1 MRILICAAEQ
11 EELDCAIQALRLYE
25 SKIAGKAQVDFMLTG
40 IGSTSTCYKVTKKLV
55 EAEAEGNRYALA
67 VNIGIAGSYD
77 LEKFPVGSTALVVKE
92 HFGDVGFMTAL
103 GFQTLFD
110 SKTLDANMFPFKEGA
125 LEMLPLPEY
134 FNDIANT
141 YKRATGVTTQTITGD
156 QKTVESLI
164 KKYSPQIETMEGAAF
179 FYVCL
184 NEYVKFIQIRSVSNK
199 VGEEDTAKWD
209 TPKALASLKEA
220 LKEFFRQFVENQH
233 KGLAQV

>member
-40 IGSTSTCYKVTKKLV
+40 IGTTSACHRITKKLV
-55 EAEAEGNRYALA
+55 EAEAEGARYALA

-77 LEKFPVGSTALVVKE
+77 LEKFPIGSTALVDKE
-92 HFGDVGFMTAL
+92 FFGDVGFMTDA
-103 GFQTLFD
+103 GFKTLFD
-110 SKTLDANMFPFKEGA
+110 AKTLDANLFPFKDGA
-125 LEMLPLPEY
+125 LEMLPLPDY

-141 YKRATGVTTQTITGD
+141 YKRATGVTVQTISGD
-156 QKTVESLI
+156 AKTCKQMI
-164 KKYSPQIETMEGAAF
+164 DKYSPQIETMEGAAF

-184 NEYVKFIQIRSVSNK
+184 NEYVKFLEIRSVSNE
-199 VGEEDTAKWD
+199 VGEENTANWD
-209 TPKALASLKEA
+209 TPKALESLKDA

-233 KGLAQV
+233 KGLAEV